1 MRSEGSRCQ
10 WGGSF
15 WWAAAR
21 IGASAAEWLSLQ
33 ARDHFISE
41 TGTGSAALVVET
53 LGVENPPRATLSTIT
68 RSTDD
73 STIFRRLYSSFSKLR
88 PTGHL
93 PVPHDTHP
101 SPTLTYSPYQVTPIK
116 GLIRWMHDSRSIPS
130 LSRKLAPRE
139 STNRGKTKEK
149 VFLNVKRPFIKM
161 RVIKALWFFALTVSY
176 FTRAKGNVVHRK
188 RKEKCWLFAVE
199 HRRDVQMAIITSIL
213 KRDHK
218 VKNDRQNV
226 SCFHFRITLEH
237 ISLSLTN
244 RFERYISWDQRN
256 LRS

>member
-10 WGGSF
+10 WGGCF

-73 STIFRRLYSSFSKLR
+73 STIFRRLYGSFSKLR

-101 SPTLTYSPYQVTPIK
+101 SSTLAYSPYQVTPIK
-116 GLIRWMHDSRSIPS
+116 GLIRWMHYSRSNC
-130 LSRKLAPRE
+130 LLLRKLAPRE

-149 VFLNVKRPFIKM
+149 VFLRPFIKIWAYQSTLILCVD
-161 RVIKALWFFALTVSY
+161 RFLLYSSGSEG
-176 FTRAKGNVVHRK
+176 RARIVQRK
-188 RKEKCWLFAVE
+188 SKW
-199 HRRDVQMAIITSIL
+199 RDVQMAIIISIL

-218 VKNDRQNV
+218 VKN
-226 SCFHFRITLEH
+226 CERIVL
-237 ISLSLTN
+237 SLSNNFRAYFT
-244 RFERYISWDQRN
+244 IVD
-256 LRS
+256 

>member
-10 WGGSF
+10 WGGCF
-15 WWAAAR
+15 RWAAAR

-101 SPTLTYSPYQVTPIK
+101 SPTLAYSSYRVTPIK
-116 GLIRWMHDSRSIPS
+116 GLIRWMQ
-130 LSRKLAPRE
+130 E
-139 STNRGKTKEK
+139 STNRDKTKEK
-149 VFLNVKRPFIKM
+149 VFLNIKRPFIK
-161 RVIKALWFFALTVSY
+161 I
-176 FTRAKGNVVHRK
+176 RAYQST
-188 RKEKCWLFAVE
+188 L
-199 HRRDVQMAIITSIL
+199 IL
-213 KRDHK
+213 CVNR
-218 VKNDRQNV
+218 
-226 SCFHFRITLEH
+226 
-237 ISLSLTN
+237 SLLYSSG
-244 RFERYISWDQRN
+244 RERYSKEEEGEMMVVRRRAPTWRANGHNYLDSQKRP
-256 LRS
+256 

>member
-10 WGGSF
+10 WGGCF

-41 TGTGSAALVVET
+41 TGTGSVALVVET

-130 LSRKLAPRE
+130 LSLKLAPRE

-161 RVIKALWFFALTVSY
+161 RAYQSTLILCVDRFLLYSSEGERCSKEAQGEMLIVGS
-176 FTRAKGNVVHRK
+176 RAPTWRANGHNYLDSQK
-188 RKEKCWLFAVE
+188 RP
-199 HRRDVQMAIITSIL
+199 
-213 KRDHK
+213 
-218 VKNDRQNV
+218 
-226 SCFHFRITLEH
+226 
-237 ISLSLTN
+237 
-244 RFERYISWDQRN
+244 
-256 LRS
+256 